1 MAKSVIIIG
10 LGPAGLFA
18 SKELL
23 NAGFKVIAIEKGKS
37 PKERTKKDLLFGV
50 GGAGLYSDGKL
61 NFNPFIGGDLTEFVN
76 FEEANKIIAEVHNSF
91 KRMGMNNGYINQT
104 EKMQELK
111 ERALRNGIKFVEIK
125 QKHIGSDYLPGIIE
139 NMYHT
144 LIKNGLELHLETDA
158 QDVIIKNKKI
168 VGIKTDKGDFFA
180 DYILFCVGRHGS
192 IWLNKI
198 VKSIN
203 LETNY
208 LPVDIGVRVETNQY
222 ITKNTTDIEYD
233 PKFHIYTKT
242 YDDFVRTFCTNPRG
256 FVVSESYN
264 KFINVNGHSL
274 RDIKSENTNFA
285 FLVKIKLT
293 EPAEDS
299 NSYAQQIGKLAN
311 FLGSGKPILQRLG
324 DLKSGRRTTWSKL
337 KKNIVQPTLKEVTPG
352 DISLLLPHRI
362 VTDLLEGLQDLNKI
376 MPGIDSNYTLLYA
389 PEIKLSAMRVKCN
402 KNLQST
408 KYNNLFFA
416 GDGAGLSGDIVNAA
430 STGLIAARSIISYEN
445 TKN

>member
-1 MAKSVIIIG
+1 MKSVIIIG

-18 SKELL
+18 AKELL
-23 NAGFKVIAIEKGKS
+23 NAGYKVIVIEKGKS

-76 FEEANKIIAEVHNSF
+76 LDEANKIIDEVHNEF
-91 KRMGMNNGYINQT
+91 QHFGMNNGYVNNT

-111 ERALRNGIKFVEIK
+111 ENALKNGIRFIEIK
-125 QKHIGSDYLPGIIE
+125 QKHIGSDYLPGIID
-139 NMYHT
+139 NMLQHM
-144 LIKNGLELHLETDA
+144 LQKGLELHLETSA
-158 QDVIIKNKKI
+158 QELILENGNVK
-168 VGIKTDKGDFFA
+168 GIKTDKGDFFA
-180 DYILFCVGRHGS
+180 DYILFAVGRIGS
-192 IWLNKI
+192 QWLNQI
-198 VKSIN
+198 AKSIN
-203 LETNY
+203 LETRY
-208 LPVDIGVRVETNQY
+208 LPVDIGVRVETNHEV
-222 ITKNTTDIEYD
+222 TKNITNIEYC

-242 YDDFVRTFCTNPRG
+242 YDDFVRTFCVNPQG
-256 FVVSESYN
+256 FVVSESYD

-293 EPAEDS
+293 EPQEDS
-299 NSYAQQIGKLAN
+299 NSYAQLIGKLAN

-337 KKNIVQPTLKEVTPG
+337 EKNLVQPTLKDVVPG

-362 VTDLLEGLQDLNKI
+362 VTDIVEGLEQLGQI
-376 MPGIDSNYTLLYA
+376 MPGINSNYTLLYA
-389 PEIKLSAMRVKCN
+389 PEIKLSAMRVCVN
-402 KNLQST
+402 NNLQSEQ
-408 KYNNLFFA
+408 YPNLFFA

-430 STGLIAARSIISYEN
+430 STGLIAARGIIKK
-445 TKN
+445 T

>member
-1 MAKSVIIIG
+1 
-10 LGPAGLFA
+10 
-18 SKELL
+18 
-23 NAGFKVIAIEKGKS
+23 
-37 PKERTKKDLLFGV
+37 
-50 GGAGLYSDGKL
+50 
-61 NFNPFIGGDLTEFVN
+61 
-76 FEEANKIIAEVHNSF
+76 
-91 KRMGMNNGYINQT
+91 MGMNNGYINQT

-293 EPAEDS
+293 EPAENS